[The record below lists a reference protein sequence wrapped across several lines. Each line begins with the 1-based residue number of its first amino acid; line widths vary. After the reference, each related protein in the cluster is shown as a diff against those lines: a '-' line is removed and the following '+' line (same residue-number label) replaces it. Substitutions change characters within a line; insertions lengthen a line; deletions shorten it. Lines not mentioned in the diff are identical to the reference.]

1 MRLTKVSLI
10 DLEMNKKMEFKA
22 CAALKILIYPQ

>member
-1 MRLTKVSLI
+1 MRLTFVSLI

-22 CAALKILIYPQ
+22 SITQKSAF